1 MKSKNGFITRTI
13 TSIKATV
20 MVLNLTTNEVS
31 EIEVA
36 APKPNRILKTVE
48 AQECYVSKY
57 IDDVYKV
64 VRIVETE
71 DVDTTYAM
79 PLKQFMDE
87 ATIWNEN
94 EEE

>member
-48 AQECYVSKY
+48 AQERYISKY
-57 IDDVYKV
+57 IDDGYKV

-71 DVDTTYAM
+71 EVDTTYAM